1 MKKTKVLL
9 LTMMIMTAFTV
20 TGCGKKDATSD
31 STAVEVT
38 PTPTTTPSVTPS
50 VSATQTPAVSG
61 ETTAPSTELTGTIIS
76 ASMNDLVIRTSDN
89 KEYSCSTL
97 NATKDLKNGVTI
109 GATVT
114 VTLDSTT
121 SENGLFKASKIS
133 DSASSSG
140 GNTYTSDSEDSDDDS
155 SYDSSSDD
163 DYDYDSS
170 SDDDSSYDS
179 SSDDDSSYDSSSDD
193 DSSYDSSDY

>member
-1 MKKTKVLL
+1 MKRAKVLL
-9 LTMMIMTAFTV
+9 LTMMVMTAFTV

-31 STAVEVT
+31 TTAVEVT
-38 PTPTTTPSVTPS
+38 PTPTTVASVIPSTSP
-50 VSATQTPAVSG
+50 TQTPAASG

-76 ASMNDLVIRTSDN
+76 ASMNDLVLRTSDN

-121 SENGLFKASKIS
+121 SENGMFKASKIS
-133 DSASSSG
+133 DNESSSG
-140 GNTYTSDSEDSDDDS
+140 GNNYSSDSDDSENNEDN
-155 SYDSSSDD
+155 SYDSSSD
-163 DYDYDSS
+163 Y
-170 SDDDSSYDS
+170 DSSYDS
-179 SSDDDSSYDSSSDD
+179 GSDYDSSYDSDYDS

>member
-1 MKKTKVLL
+1 MKRAKVLL
-9 LTMMIMTAFTV
+9 LTMMVMTAFTV

-31 STAVEVT
+31 SNAVEVT
-38 PTPTTTPSVTPS
+38 PTPSTTPSVTPS
-50 VSATQTPAVSG
+50 VSATQTPSASG

-89 KEYSCSTL
+89 KEYKCSTL

-121 SENGLFKASKIS
+121 SENGMFKAGKVS

-140 GNTYTSDSEDSDDDS
+140 GNTYNSDTSSDSEDSEDN
-155 SYDSSSDD
+155 SYDSSSDYD
-163 DYDYDSS
+163 SSYDSDYNSDYDYDSG
-170 SDDDSSYDS
+170 YDS
-179 SSDDDSSYDSSSDD
+179 